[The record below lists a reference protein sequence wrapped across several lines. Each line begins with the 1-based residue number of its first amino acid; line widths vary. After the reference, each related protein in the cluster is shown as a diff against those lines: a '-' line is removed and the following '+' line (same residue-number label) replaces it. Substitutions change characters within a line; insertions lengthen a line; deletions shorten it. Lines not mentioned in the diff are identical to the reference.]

1 MERIKS
7 LEGKSIA
14 IVGLGKSWH
23 DFNLAKSHG
32 SNLMKYGVLMQ

>member
-14 IVGLGKSWH
+14 IVGLGESWL
-23 DFNLAKSHG
+23 DYNLAKSHG
-32 SNLMKYGVLMQ
+32 AKFD